1 MRIVAVGGSRDGMGL
16 GNEEVYKLSVVKQ
29 LSKIIHFLV
38 VRFLEGIKMSGHT
51 HTHVYLKYSHCLVMF
66 SVRLNICHI
75 LI

>member
-29 LSKIIHFLV
+29 LSKIIHFFV

-51 HTHVYLKYSHCLVMF
+51 HAHTYT
-66 SVRLNICHI
+66 
-75 LI
+75 